1 MKNRNA
7 GWSRKFKKV
16 GKAGWNT
23 ILGKL
28 SLSVRLTV
36 VLMILLLGSTA
47 YLGVIGYHASVESG
61 EKLMAQR
68 LEREAT
74 IANELVKNAM
84 LAYPGNEEQF
94 INKSKQIMNQQK
106 ANLSQDGL
114 SASIFLL
121 TPEGPEAL
129 TGELPFNLPEELQTS
144 IISAGKGT
152 MDGEIEGKSY
162 KLSYFNIQELKGI
175 YTIAIPKDDY
185 LSEQAALAAS
195 IIRTVIVTSLI
206 ALILMILTVRSIS
219 RPISILREEMRK
231 VREGDFTGGQLKIHT
246 TVPEIV
252 SLHKSFKVT
261 IETISNLITEL
272 LHTGDQLNQ
281 SGISLRKSSDELVH
295 SLSPIKQK
303 VNGIHLGAEETA
315 KESGKSLSAFYNMS
329 EQLSLMLADLQEL
342 NDINSLLKE
351 KRVDGEKSVDQLKA
365 SMEQAVV
372 KMMPLKDTI
381 VQMRKQAEVSNE
393 AALFIKT
400 IADKTRLLSINASI
414 EAARAG
420 ESGAGFAVVAKEVGM
435 LAEQSSKA
443 VQNIDEAMAF
453 LQNISRR
460 TEHDFLLIADESK
473 QALDDSLHGLSFFNE
488 MVSQIEES
496 ESRIEELQEQ
506 AALFKETLPQLK
518 QTTESVSAIA
528 AKTHSR
534 TAEMNVMIEHQEQRI
549 LESTEIAGRLYQLS
563 SHLKTATLSN
573 NREEAS

>member
-1 MKNRNA
+1 MKTRILEL
-7 GWSRKFKKV
+7 SRKLKKYW
-16 GKAGWNT
+16 KAGLSRV
-23 ILGKL
+23 LGKL
-28 SLSVRLTV
+28 SLSLRLTV
-36 VLMILLLGSTA
+36 VLMMLIVGSTA
-47 YLGVIGYHASVESG
+47 YIGVMGYNASVESA

-94 INKSKQIMNQQK
+94 LNKTKQLINQQK

-114 SASIFLL
+114 AASIFLL
-121 TPEGPEAL
+121 TPEGPQPL
-129 TGELPFNLPEELQTS
+129 TADTPLTLPEELQTS
-144 IISAGKGT
+144 ILSEGKGT
-152 MDGEIEGKSY
+152 TDGEVGGERY
-162 KLSYFNIQELKGI
+162 TLSYFNIQELKGI
-175 YTIAIPKDDY
+175 YTIAIPKENY
-185 LSEQAALAAS
+185 LSEQTALAGS
-195 IIRTVIVTSLI
+195 IIRTAVITSLI
-206 ALILMILTVRSIS
+206 AFILMMLTVRSIS
-219 RPISILREEMRK
+219 RPISLLREEMRK
-231 VREGDFTGGQLKIHT
+231 VRNGDFTGGRLKIQT
-246 TVPEIV
+246 TIPEIV
-252 SLHKSFKVT
+252 SLQKSYTVT
-261 IETISNLITEL
+261 IHTIGNLITEL

-303 VNGIHLGAEETA
+303 VNGIHLGAEDTA

-329 EQLSLMLADLQEL
+329 EQLNLMLADLQEL
-342 NDINSLLKE
+342 NEINSLLKE
-351 KRVDGEKSVDQLKA
+351 KRIDGEKSVDQLKA
-365 SMEQAVV
+365 AMEQAVV

-400 IADKTRLLSINASI
+400 IADKTRLLSLNASI

-443 VQNIDEAMAF
+443 VQNIDESMAF
-453 LQNISRR
+453 LQEISRR

-473 QALDDSLHGLSFFNE
+473 QTLDESLHGLSFFNE

-506 AALFKETLPQLK
+506 ATLFKETLPQLK
-518 QTTESVSAIA
+518 ETTESVSAIA
-528 AKTHSR
+528 EKTHSR
-534 TAEMNVMIEHQEQRI
+534 TAEMNGMIAQQERRI
-549 LESTEIAGRLYQLS
+549 LESSEIAGRLYELS
-563 SHLKTATLSN
+563 THLKTATLSN
-573 NREEAS
+573 KEEAS